1 MGLKFCYAIAPG
13 LKFLS
18 RRDRDRLPKQD
29 DGFEWDECKFFWMEK
44 KIVVEIKNVVNKEK
58 RSRLGNENNISNVIH
73 RQKLDEVH

>member
-1 MGLKFCYAIAPG
+1 
-13 LKFLS
+13 
-18 RRDRDRLPKQD
+18 
-29 DGFEWDECKFFWMEK
+29 MEK